1 MKKRRAH
8 SLPSLLL
15 FIGLAAALTFAVAG
29 RFVARQRFTKQLEF
43 GTQAENL
50 ASSGLSEMVARVRQD
65 NTWGTTAAN
74 YEVQRVVA
82 HPFDAKAG
90 YSLTFDPA
98 KPGHSINNVKGD
110 TPIVSDAGTC
120 PPGAMLLISTGHCNG
135 YTRVCKAL
143 VAIPPYPYA
152 IASSGPIRSQAG
164 LTLGSVPA
172 GYDPTQGLDLSKL
185 TAAEMMTQGQDDAG
199 GAALVIKGKSTVVGK
214 VRSAGSAD
222 VDLNQVEVRGEIV
235 PHAKTDD
242 VPVLDLNGL
251 DFTSDPST
259 QTISQSSYANK
270 ETLSGLLQSGGNLK
284 FNQGL
289 DLNGATVRVRG
300 NLEINGPLTGVGALL
315 VDGNVTIH
323 GGAQLSSD
331 NQVAILSAG
340 SVSITGTGQGASY
353 VQGLVYA
360 AGADGIKLQDTTVV
374 GTVLNAGKTGSGE
387 GAPMQVERATVALDP
402 RAAKFEVE
410 RGFSKY
416 PSGGIPAYD
425 GDGGYLGKIRLNP
438 VTGTDGQLLDP
449 PGPGYFRSIGRTQ
462 LEASDFSLFSN
473 EGGAGTPV
481 MAGSIAWYSVSTFVA
496 QNLNDSI
503 RDDSSGHE
511 PFAIDLNKFLN
522 KSSRL
527 RVVWISG

>member
-1 MKKRRAH
+1 MRKRRAH
-8 SLPSLLL
+8 SLPTLLL
-15 FIGLAAALTFAVAG
+15 FIGLAAALTFSVAG

-65 NTWGTTAAN
+65 NTWGTTAAT
-74 YEVQRVVA
+74 YEVNRVVG
-82 HPFDAKAG
+82 HPFDGKAG
-90 YSLTFDPA
+90 YSLTFDPS

-110 TPIVSDAGTC
+110 APIVSDAGTC

-135 YTRVCKAL
+135 YTKVCRAL

-164 LTLGSVPA
+164 LTLGSVPS
-172 GYDPTQGLDLSKL
+172 GYDPTKGLELSKL
-185 TAAEMMTQGQDDAG
+185 APAEMMTQGQDDAG

-242 VPVLDLNGL
+242 VPVLDLAAL

-259 QTISQSSYANK
+259 QTISASSFAEK

-284 FNQGL
+284 FDKGL

-331 NQVAILSAG
+331 NQVAILSGG
-340 SVSITGTGQGASY
+340 SVSITGTGQDASY
-353 VQGLVYA
+353 VQGLIYA

-374 GTVLNAGKTGSGE
+374 GTVLNAGKTPAGD
-387 GAPMQVERATVALDP
+387 GATMQVERATVALDP
-402 RAAKFEVE
+402 KASKFEVE
-410 RGFSKY
+410 KGFNLY
-416 PSGGIPAYD
+416 PDAGYEFKDTD
-425 GDGGYLGKIRLNP
+425 GTSTLGYLRLKKQL
-438 VTGTDGQLLDP
+438 VDGILQTPTPSYFAGVPQTQLLAGDFEFYLP
-449 PGPGYFRSIGRTQ
+449 DGSQDRTRIADAMESFKRNIKEMNRQ
-462 LEASDFSLFSN
+462 IILRVQG
-473 EGGAGTPV
+473 GGA
-481 MAGSIAWYSVSTFVA
+481 AFR
-496 QNLNDSI
+496 L
-503 RDDSSGHE
+503 
-511 PFAIDLNKFLN
+511 DLNRYLN
-522 KSSRL
+522 SSQQL
-527 RVVWISG
+527 RVVWIRG